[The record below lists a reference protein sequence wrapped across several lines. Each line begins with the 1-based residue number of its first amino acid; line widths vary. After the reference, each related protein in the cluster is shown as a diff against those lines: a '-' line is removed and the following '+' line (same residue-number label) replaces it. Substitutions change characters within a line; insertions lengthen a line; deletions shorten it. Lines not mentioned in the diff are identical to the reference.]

1 MRNNK
6 SHTNLIV
13 IGQVT
18 GYDGDEIPTI
28 GGSLLIVPVIRKG

>member
-1 MRNNK
+1 MRKIK
-6 SHTNLIV
+6 SHSNLIA

-28 GGSLLIVPVIRKG
+28 GGSLLIVPGIGV

>member
-1 MRNNK
+1 MRTVK
-6 SHTNLIV
+6 SHSNLIV

-28 GGSLLIVPVIRKG
+28 GDLFLIVPGIGV

>member
-1 MRNNK
+1 MINRK
-6 SHTNLIV
+6 SHSNLIV

-28 GGSLLIVPVIRKG
+28 GDLFLIVPGVRV

>member
-1 MRNNK
+1 MRKVK
-6 SHTNLIV
+6 SHSNLIA

-28 GGSLLIVPVIRKG
+28 GGSLLIVLGIGE

>member
-1 MRNNK
+1 MRNCK
-6 SHTNLIV
+6 SHTNLIL

-28 GGSLLIVPVIRKG
+28 GGSLLIVPGMRV

>member
-1 MRNNK
+1 MRAVK
-6 SHTNLIV
+6 SHSNLIA

-28 GGSLLIVPVIRKG
+28 GGSLLIVPGIGV

>member
-1 MRNNK
+1 MINYK
-6 SHTNLIV
+6 SHTNLIL

-28 GGSLLIVPVIRKG
+28 GDLFLIVPGVRI